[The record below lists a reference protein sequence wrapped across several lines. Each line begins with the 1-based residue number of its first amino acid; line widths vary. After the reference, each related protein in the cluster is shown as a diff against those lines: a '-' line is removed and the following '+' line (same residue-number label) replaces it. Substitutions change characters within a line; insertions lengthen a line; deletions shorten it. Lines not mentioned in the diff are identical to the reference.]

1 MSIANRVADFLVEQ
15 DAEFEVIS
23 HPYSSTSL
31 ETAHLSHVPGDC
43 IAKSVVLED
52 ERGYLLAVLPASC
65 RVDLGELHR
74 LTNRN
79 LGLAT
84 EYELD
89 ALFDDCELGAV
100 PPLGAVYDIDTI
112 IDEGLAEQ
120 SDIYFEAGDHER
132 LIHVSAE
139 TFDMLLGDV
148 QHSDFSRSPKARA
161 RY

>member
-1 MSIANRVADFLVEQ
+1 MSIANRVEDYLLEQ
-15 DAEFEVIS
+15 DADFDVIN
-23 HPYSSTSL
+23 HPYSSTSMEAAQL
-31 ETAHLSHVPGDC
+31 AHVPGDR

-52 ERGYLLAVLPASC
+52 DRGYLLAVLPASC

-74 LTNRN
+74 QTNRN

-89 ALFDDCELGAV
+89 ALFDDCEPGAV
-100 PPLGAVYDIDTI
+100 PPLGTVYDMDAILD
-112 IDEGLAEQ
+112 DGLAEQ

-139 TFDMLLGDV
+139 TFQALMGDV
-148 QHSDFSRSPKARA
+148 QHFEFSRHF
-161 RY
+161 

>member
-1 MSIANRVADFLVEQ
+1 MSIANRVVDYLIEQ
-15 DAEFEVIS
+15 DADFDVIN
-23 HPYSSTSL
+23 HPYSSTSMESAQL
-31 ETAHLSHVPGDC
+31 AHVSGEL

-74 LTNRN
+74 QTNRN

-84 EYELD
+84 ESELHALFEDCEPGAVPPFGTVYELD
-89 ALFDDCELGAV
+89 AIVDD
-100 PPLGAVYDIDTI
+100 
-112 IDEGLAEQ
+112 GLAEQ

-139 TFDMLLGDV
+139 TFETLMGDV
-148 QHSDFSRSPKARA
+148 QHSGFSRHL
-161 RY
+161 